1 MEARHKPLS
10 QSENELA
17 TTNNN
22 NNNNKRKKLCIGVCI
37 AVCIAAVVLAMICI
51 IVKYVFLTTKPG
63 FILHPSDSLISYN
76 SSHKDNVYIT
86 ELNKFIKAYE
96 TLPSDSILCNDTT
109 KPGPGES
116 CQYREEWL
124 GGVCKKDNSW
134 GYTIN
139 NTHPCILVTPNMVPY
154 WVPDTYKTEEELPEE
169 MPQYLKNNI
178 IDSIY
183 DVGHI
188 SKFAWVS
195 CEVLSGEGYCSL
207 TPWFGFPDYF
217 FPYNTNT
224 NYRSPVLSARVDWR
238 GAQKKYVK
246 LRFQMW
252 AKNLDPKETIQTIT
266 VEANQSN

>member
-1 MEARHKPLS
+1 MYTSLNSTNSLKPMKPS
-10 QSENELA
+10 PTTPFSA
-17 TTNNN
+17 TTPPN
-22 NNNNKRKKLCIGVCI
+22 
-37 AVCIAAVVLAMICI
+37 LARGSR
-51 IVKYVFLTTKPG
+51 VSTGKNGSV
-63 FILHPSDSLISYN
+63 
-76 SSHKDNVYIT
+76 
-86 ELNKFIKAYE
+86 
-96 TLPSDSILCNDTT
+96 
-109 KPGPGES
+109 
-116 CQYREEWL
+116 
-124 GGVCKKDNSW
+124 
-134 GYTIN
+134 
-139 NTHPCILVTPNMVPY
+139 VPY
-154 WVPDTYKTEEELPEE
+154 WVPDTYKTEEELPKE

-195 CEVLSGEGYCSL
+195 CEVVSGEGYCSL